1 MTREDLV
8 DCLNGYPWEGTKSR
22 FEEIDS
28 KVRSS
33 FTRKYNNHQHPLA
46 NVFAS
51 EDMLMSQGKRRS
63 VKRGLSK
70 NQTSASKRL
79 SVQQTVEED
88 TSEEDDE
95 ALFVI

>member
-1 MTREDLV
+1 M
-8 DCLNGYPWEGTKSR
+8 
-22 FEEIDS
+22 
-28 KVRSS
+28 
-33 FTRKYNNHQHPLA
+33 
-46 NVFAS
+46 FAS